1 MRTLIMITGLMA
13 LMACG
18 GAASSGRPR
27 ANPPAGAATRQIVI
41 APGRAQARRVLDP
54 IAVVPKYPIPNPALW
69 PGRIVNG
76 VRFHYVPVRQ

>member
-1 MRTLIMITGLMA
+1 MRILIMITGLMA
-13 LMACG
+13 LMGCG
-18 GAASSGRPR
+18 GAASSARAQ
-27 ANPPAGAATRQIVI
+27 ANPPAVTAARKIVI
-41 APGRAQARRVLDP
+41 VQGLAPARRILDP